1 LCEPGVVEILR
12 TSFVPVAIDLRIDEH
27 REPLQPGSEAAVQA
41 QAERKLLKA
50 WGGLDQHRPIG
61 LHVVLPDG
69 KVIAKY
75 DCRWVAS
82 GEKPVSEMVDFLKGA
97 LYRTGPVSERQVE
110 PKPLNP
116 DRGTGSRPDG
126 SIRLAVVVRALEGG
140 KAINHRPVFESAYL
154 SATQLKALAPPE
166 PKLGVRYTIAEE
178 VARQFTTV
186 LTDDGDDVFTIRP
199 KEATVV
205 QLQADVVAICETR
218 IEVQI
223 SGDLAGKR
231 SSSERI
237 VAAQAK
243 VQGLLTFN
251 RKQELQSVLIVTD
264 GLYRSPWAQQA
275 HTVGGV
281 LEWQLAP
288 PANAANGKGR

>member
-1 LCEPGVVEILR
+1 LCDPGVVEILR

-27 REPLQPGSEAAVQA
+27 REPLQPGSEAAAQA
-41 QAERKLLKA
+41 QAQRKLLKA

-69 KVIAKY
+69 KVIAQY
-75 DCRWVAS
+75 ACRWVAS
-82 GEKPVSEMVDFLKGA
+82 GERPVREMVDFLKEA
-97 LYRTGPVSERQVE
+97 LSRTSPVAERKAE
-110 PKPLNP
+110 LKPLNP
-116 DRGTGSRPDG
+116 DRGTGKRPDG
-126 SIRLAVVVRALEGG
+126 SIRLAVVVRALESG
-140 KAINHRPVFESAYL
+140 KAMNHRPVFESAYL

-166 PKLGVRYTIAEE
+166 AKLGARYTIADA
-178 VARQFTTV
+178 VARQFSTV

-205 QLQADVVAICETR
+205 QLQAEVVAVCETS
-218 IEVQI
+218 IEVRI
-223 SGDLAGKR
+223 AGDLAGKR

-251 RKQELQSVLIVTD
+251 RKLELQNVLIVTD
-264 GLYRSPWAQQA
+264 GLYRSPWAHQV
-275 HTVGGV
+275 HTVGGL

-288 PANAANGKGR
+288 PADAAN